1 MGAIDDEKIVESEGL
16 PFSFM
21 VDLMR
26 EISDVISIYG
36 ENFVYHIERV
46 LNEEFEEI
54 NSQYKHNYIDLL
66 QENLIKTKEKQE
78 EKWSSYISN
87 PYPFTLW
94 LMI

>member
-78 EKWSSYISN
+78 EK
-87 PYPFTLW
+87 
-94 LMI
+94 

>member
-1 MGAIDDEKIVESEGL
+1 MGLEKLEYELSDIKNHEGSKKKKYGFKFDFGETSEETFENLKNVGAVDDEKIVESEGL

-46 LNEEFEEI
+46 LNEEF
-54 NSQYKHNYIDLL
+54 
-66 QENLIKTKEKQE
+66 
-78 EKWSSYISN
+78 
-87 PYPFTLW
+87 
-94 LMI
+94 

>member
-1 MGAIDDEKIVESEGL
+1 VGAIDDEKIVESEGL

-36 ENFVYHIERV
+36 ENFIYHIEKV

-54 NSQYKHNYIDLL
+54 NS
-66 QENLIKTKEKQE
+66 
-78 EKWSSYISN
+78 
-87 PYPFTLW
+87 
-94 LMI
+94 